1 MARIPDAT
9 SIQRKVASGQ
19 RAVRGIDTRNVAP
32 VELGAALK
40 GLADKKERYETTKAE
55 TEFLS
60 LKNTQDNAYDQD
72 TEYKTINERYG
83 KEIDKG
89 LGEISMSIS
98 SPIARAEFI
107 QRNRL
112 RVEQGKTRMNDIAF
126 GKERDY
132 ERSYITESLLKL
144 REHSIMG
151 EAGDVLSSKE
161 TVKGLVDSGVE
172 MGYYSQEEA
181 SKLKRDW
188 RTDAAVGRLET
199 MDPTNRLEALNKPW
213 AKDLP
218 GDVRTKLT
226 REAEEAT
233 FAQKAVD
240 AVDEYLIDDLDRG
253 EAMTKAG
260 KIEDER
266 LRKEVERRFDYM
278 YGKQQEF
285 ETEER
290 SEIFDKYYLDVRKG
304 DLTVDD
310 IPSDELR
317 ALTPAQQSNLFGAQ
331 SASVSRTRTVSNR
344 ATVDTL
350 HGLQQTG
357 KFRELREFFMSNSD
371 QLNET
376 AFNTWSK
383 VSQKGDMPVEI
394 KSMLTTQQRMNA
406 KLENALITND
416 NAKSQLS
423 GAMDEWYM
431 NYQAENGGK
440 LPTDDQSDKQ
450 MDRLLLQF
458 DTTWL
463 WGGTKSVFQMSEEE
477 RATAIGFIE
486 EEEPDLFKKIKA
498 GYDERGVDPSP
509 EQFLE
514 LYQNAINRRK

>member
-1 MARIPDAT
+1 MAKIPDAT

-19 RAVRGIDTRNVAP
+19 RAVRGVDTRNFAP
-32 VELGAALK
+32 KELGAALTR
-40 GLADKKERYETTKAE
+40 LADKHERYETTKAE
-55 TEFLS
+55 SDFLT
-60 LKNTQDNAYDQD
+60 LKNKQDNAYDQD
-72 TEYKTINERYG
+72 ADFKTINERYG
-83 KEIDKG
+83 KELDKG
-89 LGEISMSIS
+89 LGEISMNIT
-98 SPIARAEFI
+98 SPSARAEFI

-112 RVEQGKTRMNDIAF
+112 RVDQGKTRMNKIAF
-126 GKERDY
+126 GKERDH

-144 REHSIMG
+144 REQSVMG
-151 EAGDVLSSKE
+151 EPDDVLSSKE

-172 MGYYSQEEA
+172 MGYYTQEEA
-181 SKLKRDW
+181 TKLKHGW

-199 MDPTNRLEALNKPW
+199 MDPATRLEALNMPW

-226 REAEEAT
+226 RQAEEAT

-240 AVDEYLIDDLDRG
+240 TVDEYLLADMDRG

-260 KIEDER
+260 DIPDER

-278 YGKQQEF
+278 FGKQQEF

-310 IPSDELR
+310 IPNDELR
-317 ALTPAQQSNLFGAQ
+317 QLTPAQQNNLFSAQ
-331 SASVSRTRTVSNR
+331 SASVSRTRTVSDR
-344 ATVDTL
+344 GTVDRL
-350 HGLQQTG
+350 HSLQQTG
-357 KFRELREFFMSNSD
+357 KFRELREFFMANSD

-394 KSMLTTQQRMNA
+394 KSMLTTQQRMNS
-406 KLENALITND
+406 KLENAEITNS
-416 NAKSQLS
+416 NAKSKLS
-423 GAMDEWYM
+423 GSMDEWYM
-431 NYQAENGGK
+431 NFQAENGGK

-463 WGGTKSVFQMSEEE
+463 WGGTKPIFQMSEEE
-477 RATAIGFIE
+477 RTTAIGFIE
-486 EEEPDLFKKIKA
+486 EEEPDLFNAIKNA
-498 GYDERGVDPSP
+498 YSKRGVDPSP

-514 LYQNAINRRK
+514 TFNNAKKQRK